1 MRFAA
6 IDTGTNSTRLLIT
19 EITSAIKEE
28 FASADIIREMHI
40 TRLGKNLDKTG
51 MIDKNNAD
59 KTVSVLK
66 KYLDLISYYKV
77 RRYRA
82 VGTRALRHAANAAW
96 FKGYVMDLLGLE
108 LEIISHVEEAMLSF
122 TGAAGSVEPG
132 FLLKKNNIL
141 IPGNAS
147 GSLPYFHNTYPGD
160 KEKIV
165 TGNGKVCSKNTG
177 REILVLDIGGGSTE
191 FILGSL
197 SQGITFTESIN
208 MGSVN
213 ISEKF
218 ISDFLPSPG
227 ELSKMGEF
235 IRGEIEGSMQV
246 IRKKQFKK
254 VIGLAGTV
262 SALASVDMGLKKY
275 DMKRLNGHKLD
286 FKNIM
291 AIQERFCSLAL
302 EDRKKITGLEPE
314 RADIIIGGTAI
325 LIEIMKGLKLQQI
338 TVSEND
344 ILDGIIYSI
353 F

>member
-19 EITSAIKEE
+19 EITSATKEK
-28 FASADIIREMHI
+28 FAAADIIREMHI
-40 TRLGKNLDKTG
+40 TRLGGNLDKTG
-51 MIDKNNAD
+51 LIDKKNAD

-66 KYLDLISYYKV
+66 KYLDLINYYKV

-108 LEIISHVEEAMLSF
+108 LEIISPQEEAMLSF
-122 TGAAGSVEPG
+122 TGAAGTVEPG

-147 GSLPYFHNTYPGD
+147 ASLPYFHSTYPGD

-165 TGNGKVCSKNTG
+165 TGNGKVYSKNTSG
-177 REILVLDIGGGSTE
+177 EILVLDIGGGSTE

-218 ISDFLPSPG
+218 IKDSLPGSE

-235 IRGEIEGSMQV
+235 IRGEIKGIMQV
-246 IRKKQFKK
+246 IREKNLTK

-262 SALASVDMGLKKY
+262 SAIASVDLKLEKY
-275 DMKRLNGHKLD
+275 NMKRLNGYKLE
-286 FKNIM
+286 FKNIL
-291 AIQERFCSLAL
+291 AIQEKFCGLGL
-302 EDRKKITGLEPE
+302 KDRKKITGLEPE

-325 LIEIMKGLKLQQI
+325 LIEIMKGLKLQDI
-338 TVSEND
+338 IVSEND